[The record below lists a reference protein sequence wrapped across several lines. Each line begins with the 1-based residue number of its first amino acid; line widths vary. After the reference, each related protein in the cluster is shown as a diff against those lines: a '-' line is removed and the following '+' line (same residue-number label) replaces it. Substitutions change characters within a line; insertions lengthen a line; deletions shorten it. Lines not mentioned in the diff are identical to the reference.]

1 MSSRRD
7 LIRFGHTHVAYWP
20 NSAPRHVRANARSQC
35 HCGSAWQRHGR
46 VNRTLSG
53 RGLSSTRRG
62 AAEENAVPKNFERG
76 GAPTLAA
83 AGWKKFSQQ
92 GMSAWLPRA
101 EGGSSRKPPLR
112 ANCSHI
118 RRTEAA
124 SEGAPGPPTATDLK
138 LISAALRNRLL
149 DWGSCRLSVE
159 ACSRLHG
166 RKLDNVSPS

>member
-1 MSSRRD
+1 M
-7 LIRFGHTHVAYWP
+7 RFD
-20 NSAPRHVRANARSQC
+20 
-35 HCGSAWQRHGR
+35 GSARWMIAPPKTNEPRRHRRRSTPGSTGRKLFRAGGR
-46 VNRTLSG
+46 VEKVGPL
-53 RGLSSTRRG
+53 LC
-62 AAEENAVPKNFERG
+62 ERG